1 MSESVDASNET
12 IWATQKAMGLSSSY
26 ISLRNLKDMLLPA
39 SSLIELQA
47 LKSVFKS
54 IFLNTLSLVNEMC

>member
-47 LKSVFKS
+47 LKKCIQIDFSEY
-54 IFLNTLSLVNEMC
+54 T